1 MEVCQAG
8 LLAYTKFLD
17 QGPVFLN
24 VFISERIEQT
34 APLSNQF
41 QLTLTGMMI
50 LLVYLEMFG
59 EILDSIGQQSDL
71 HLG

>member
-17 QGPVFLN
+17 QGSVFLN
-24 VFISERIEQT
+24 IFIFEIIKQT
-34 APLSNQF
+34 APLANQF
-41 QLTLTGMMI
+41 QQPLTGMMI